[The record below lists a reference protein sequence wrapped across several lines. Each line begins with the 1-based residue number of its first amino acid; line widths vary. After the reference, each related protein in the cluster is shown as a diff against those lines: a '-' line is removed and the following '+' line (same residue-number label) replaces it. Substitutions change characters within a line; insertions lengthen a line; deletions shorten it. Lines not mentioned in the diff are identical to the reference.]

1 MARENQGLQIALI
14 IFVML
19 TIILGVTTYLF
30 FRQSEEAF
38 NKAKQNQ
45 EEAAKNT
52 RLADD
57 AKEDADKLK
66 EMIGAAKTDKID
78 AVTAQFNEDMK
89 KYGGT
94 YPDEV
99 HFYRPLLAKLS
110 DIVKEKSA
118 NLGKATDEILKK
130 EDEHKVRVASEVSQV
145 KVFEASAD
153 KQAKDLAGEQS
164 KFKGERERIADKE
177 AKREAELQNAR
188 KESATSVAQ
197 IQTKY
202 DSAIVQVQ
210 KLTQLVK
217 QKSDILDSVTAST
230 IDVPNGEIRW
240 VNQRNNTVWI
250 NLGRADS
257 LSRQITFSV
266 YPADITDMTA
276 GGKKASVEVTQILGD
291 HLAEA
296 RVIDDKISD
305 PIMPGDKIHTPVWSP
320 GEQKHFALAGVIDLD
335 GDGKSDLQTVKNLIT
350 MNGGVVDCYMD
361 DKGKRFGEMTAN
373 TRYLVLGEAPNVK
386 GQPALMTTYSKIIG
400 DADRLGIKK
409 VPLQDL
415 LQQMGWKNQTH
426 VVRFGRGA
434 NPQDFRA
441 KPEEGAPKKSTGSV
455 SDVFKPRQPG
465 QKAPPPPPAKVPSD
479 AY

>member
-45 EEAAKNT
+45 DEATKKTQLCDKAN
-52 RLADD
+52 
-57 AKEDADKLK
+57 EDADELK
-66 EMIGAAKTDKID
+66 RLIGAAKTDKID
-78 AVTAQFNEDMK
+78 AVAAQFNEDMK
-89 KYGGT
+89 TYGGT
-94 YPDEV
+94 YPDAV
-99 HFYRPLLAKLS
+99 RFYRPLLAKLS
-110 DIVKEKSA
+110 DIVKQKSA
-118 NLGKATDEILKK
+118 DLVKARAEIQEWTAKY
-130 EDEHKVRVASEVSQV
+130 EVREASKDPQI
-145 KVFEASAD
+145 KDFQASAD
-153 KQAKDLAGEQS
+153 KQAKDLAGERS
-164 KFKGERERIADKE
+164 KFKGERDRIAADE
-177 AKREAELQNAR
+177 AKLQADLQNAR

-210 KLTQLVK
+210 KLTHLVK
-217 QKSDILDSVTAST
+217 QKSEIIDSVTAST

-240 VNQRNNTVWI
+240 VNQRNNSVWI
-250 NLGRADS
+250 NLGRADA

-266 YPADITDMTA
+266 YPADITDLTA
-276 GGKKASVEVTQILGD
+276 GGKKASIEVTQILGD

-320 GEQKHFALAGVIDLD
+320 GEQKHFALAGVIDVD

-361 DKGKRFGEMTAN
+361 DKGKRFGDLTVN
-373 TRYLVLGEAPNVK
+373 TRYLVLGEPPNPK
-386 GQPALMTTYSKIIG
+386 GQPALMATYSKIIG

-409 VPLQDL
+409 MPLQDV

-465 QKAPPPPPAKVPSD
+465 QKAPPPPAKVPSD

>member
-38 NKAKQNQ
+38 KKAKDNQ
-45 EEAAKNT
+45 DEAAKKTQLCDKAN
-52 RLADD
+52 
-57 AKEDADKLK
+57 EDADELK
-66 EMIGAAKTDKID
+66 RLIGAAKTDKVE
-78 AVTAQFNEDMK
+78 AVKTQFDEDMK

-99 HFYRPLLAKLS
+99 RFYRPLLAKLN
-110 DIVKEKSA
+110 DIVNEKSA
-118 NLGKATDEILKK
+118 NLGKATDEIQKQK
-130 EDEHKVRVASEVSQV
+130 DEHKVRVASEVSQV

-305 PIMPGDKIHTPVWSP
+305 PIMPGDKIHTPVWTP
-320 GEQKHFALAGVIDLD
+320 GEQKHFALAGVIDVD
-335 GDGKSDLQTVKNLIT
+335 GDGKSDLQTVKNLIA

-361 DKGKRFGEMTAN
+361 DKGKRFGEMTVN
-373 TRYLVLGEAPNVK
+373 TRFMVLGKAPNAK
-386 GQPALMTTYSKIIG
+386 GQPALMATFSKIIG